1 MLQYT
6 KDRRFHY
13 VKRKKPNQRMKH
25 YLAYEYL
32 RLNTDENNTAS
43 ANTIAEYISGEYG
56 ISAERRSV
64 YKDIEELNTIL
75 YMLDNDITAVQQ
87 QVQG

>member
-1 MLQYT
+1 
-6 KDRRFHY
+6 
-13 VKRKKPNQRMKH
+13 MKH
-25 YLAYEYL
+25 YLVYEYL
-32 RLNTDENNTAS
+32 RRNTDENNTAS

-75 YMLDNDITAVQQ
+75 YMLDNDITITFSALMISQKRCVHT
-87 QVQG
+87 VSTA